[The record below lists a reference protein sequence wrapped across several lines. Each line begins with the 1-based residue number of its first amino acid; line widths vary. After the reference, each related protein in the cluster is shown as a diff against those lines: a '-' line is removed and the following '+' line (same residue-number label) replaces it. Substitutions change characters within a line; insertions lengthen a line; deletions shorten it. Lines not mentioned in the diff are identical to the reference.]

1 MVSTPTPYANA
12 PMCASAYT
20 HTHPG
25 LTFVRRADETP
36 AGKTFMASPSG
47 KYLSPWGRYDKSDL
61 VEVPGKRE
69 RLALAIHAPVR
80 DVEHL
85 AAILRRAATFPDG
98 HVVLAA
104 LHPRYEGRAV
114 GSRRAPLYRRKVET
128 GGPFDP
134 STFTRILCLD
144 VDGLQVPRALAD
156 APRALADV
164 ALEQLGLARGAGV
177 IWQWSSSAGLSPDE
191 GDLGQARGRVWAVM
205 TEALWCED
213 LRFWLQDHKT
223 GRLGAARSWA
233 DPAVYQCSQPVYTA
247 APRFKGLP
255 DPFPSPQE
263 RWVLLEGPLVDPLP
277 VKAYIEAR
285 EEAQAEALCRGW
297 LATLEAATRATS
309 ATTWSEGSEPGGR
322 LADKIR
328 ARLEEHASTPPGG
341 RNPASLALA
350 GWLVGLAEKGWLT
363 FPQVEAH
370 FADAVRGFQ
379 DPAHHLKILA
389 RIARKAGVRS

>member
-1 MVSTPTPYANA
+1 MVTTPTPYASA
-12 PMCASAYT
+12 PPCASAYT
-20 HTHPG
+20 HLHPG
-25 LTFVRRADETP
+25 LTFVRRADATP
-36 AGKTFMASPSG
+36 AGKTFTASPTG
-47 KYLSPWGRYDKSDL
+47 KHLSPWGRYDKSDL
-61 VEVPGKRE
+61 VRLPEE

-104 LHPRYEGRAV
+104 LLPVFEGRVEDAPH
-114 GSRRAPLYRRKVET
+114 APLYRRKAEH

-156 APRALADV
+156 NPRALADL

-177 IWQWSSSAGLSPDE
+177 IWQWSSSARLAPDA
-191 GDLGQARGRVWAVM
+191 GDLVQARGRVWAVM
-205 TEALWCED
+205 PEALGCED
-213 LRFWLQDHKT
+213 LRFWLHAHKT
-223 GRLGAARSWA
+223 GRLGAARPWA
-233 DPAVYQCSQPVYTA
+233 DPSTYSTSQPVYTA
-247 APRFKGLP
+247 APRFSGLP

-285 EEAQAEALCRGW
+285 EEAQAEARCKAL
-297 LATLEAATRATS
+297 LASLEAATRATS
-309 ATTWSEGSEPGGR
+309 SPTWSEPGGR

-350 GWLVGLAEKGWLT
+350 GWLVGLVEKGLLT
-363 FPQVEAH
+363 LPQVEAH

-389 RIARKAGVRS
+389 RIASKAGVRP